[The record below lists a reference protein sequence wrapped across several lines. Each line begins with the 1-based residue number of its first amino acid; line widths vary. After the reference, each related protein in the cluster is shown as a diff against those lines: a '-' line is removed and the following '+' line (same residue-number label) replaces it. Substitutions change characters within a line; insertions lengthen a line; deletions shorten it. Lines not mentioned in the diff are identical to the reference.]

1 MKPQVMLALA
11 ALLPA
16 CGGGSSVATR
26 RPLPSPTAA
35 PSPRPTVA
43 PSPSPTLA
51 PAPMLTL
58 AAPQELGFPDEPFRK
73 DEPAAAAPRAFV
85 PPTVQRFQ
93 LESGIDVFLVERH
106 TIPTVTVRLAFEGGG
121 IEDPPGQE
129 GLISLCVS
137 LMTDGT
143 EKLDKLAFEAALAD
157 LASSIGSEAGADWQ
171 TFSMSALT
179 RNLEPTLDLFVDSL
193 LHPGMRQDEF
203 ERNTRRRIEALRA
216 VRGSVGGVA
225 GRVQSSV
232 IYGPRHPHGRIITEA
247 AVGKYS
253 LDACKAHAKTLHP
266 RGARLFVAGDITAE
280 QVKASIGARLASFTG
295 SSKAAKA
302 KVPGAPAPRPGKIF
316 FVDVPNAPQSVIAL
330 MHVGPA
336 RTAPDYAQT
345 MLMASVLGVGFTSR
359 INMNIREQKGYAYG
373 ARGGFDYTRK
383 FGTFTA
389 GGSIRTDATVEAVKE
404 IFAEIDKMQKG
415 GPDESEL
422 LREKT
427 GTVLALPARFET
439 AGATLGTFE
448 GLTYFGLPLDYY
460 ASYIPKVQ
468 AVTVKAAAAAA
479 KKYLKPKELRVLVVG
494 DAKAV
499 LPGLRELAQ
508 KGLLG
513 KGGITLLDA
522 DGNVV
527 PEQPAATKKPP
538 ETVPPPG

>member
-1 MKPQVMLALA
+1 MKPVSLLALA

-26 RPLPSPTAA
+26 RPLPSPSAT
-35 PSPRPTVA
+35 PSPSPTPTPV

-51 PAPMLTL
+51 PAPVLTL
-58 AAPQELGFPDEPFRK
+58 AAPQELSFPDEPFRK
-73 DEPAAAAPRAFV
+73 DEPAAAPPRAFT

-93 LESGIDVFLVERH
+93 LDNGIDVFLVERH

-121 IEDPPGQE
+121 IQDPPGQE

-143 EKLDKLAFEAALAD
+143 EKLDKLAFEATLAD

-193 LHPGMRQDEF
+193 LRPGMRADEF

-232 IYGPRHPHGRIITEA
+232 IYGPKHPHGRIITEA

-266 RGARLFVAGDITAE
+266 KGARLFVAGDITAD
-280 QVKASIGARLASFTG
+280 QVKASIGTRLAGFTG
-295 SSKAAKA
+295 AGKPA
-302 KVPGAPAPRPGKIF
+302 KVPGAPTPRAGKIF
-316 FVDVPNAPQSVIAL
+316 FVDVPNAPQSVISL

-336 RTAPDYAQT
+336 RTAADYAQT

-383 FGTFTA
+383 FGTFSA

-404 IFAEIDKMQKG
+404 IFAEIEKMQKG
-415 GPDESEL
+415 GPDEAEL

-460 ASYIPKVQ
+460 ATYIPKVQ

-479 KKYLKPKELRVLVVG
+479 KKYLKPKELRILVVG

-499 LPGLRELAQ
+499 LPGLLELSQ

-513 KGGITLLDA
+513 KGGVTLLDA
-522 DGNVV
+522 DGNVL
-527 PEQPAATKKPP
+527 PAKPVSTKKPP